1 MNLKEEMLASYVNE
15 DGLGLIDSKHKRND
29 NGILFIAYWYALAEL
44 AGLNDESDCQR
55 FISSVK
61 KLEKERGLYTRFP
74 GDNRPEAH
82 DNYVG
87 IIYGSLLFNTLHR
100 FDIYQYGTTTGF
112 CYNVTAPGV
121 YDLKYVRQGG
131 DVALYSISCGIPPQ
145 IVDYLWLLF
154 GMLIG
159 FAKGSPSVRN
169 LCWLRTQILD
179 LTFRKFDLPRG
190 YALSY
195 AVFSVLFSIIFAMRG
210 GLRQSYKNYF
220 PMENPLVKLA
230 EELRL

>member
-1 MNLKEEMLASYVNE
+1 MTLKEEMLRDYVNE
-15 DGLGLIDSKHKRND
+15 HGLGLIASANKLND

-61 KLEKERGLYTRFP
+61 GLQKAPGLYTRFP
-74 GDNRPEAH
+74 GDTRPEAH
-82 DNYVG
+82 DNYLG
-87 IIYGSLLFNTLHR
+87 IIFGSLLFNTLHR
-100 FDIYQYGTTTGF
+100 YDIYQYGATTGF
-112 CYNVTAPGV
+112 CYNVTDPGV

-145 IVDYLWLLF
+145 IVEYLWLLL
-154 GMLIG
+154 GMLVG
-159 FAKGSPSVRN
+159 FSKGNPSTRN

-179 LTFRKFDLPRG
+179 LVFRKYQLPRG

-195 AVFSVLFSIIFAMRG
+195 AVFSVLFSIIFAIRG
-210 GLRQSYKNYF
+210 GLRNSFKNYF
-220 PMENPLVKLA
+220 PGANPLVKLA